1 MYRGLATILVYTRL
15 PTGDSDTIKARAM
28 PNSLVE
34 KLNLPE
40 QMQAIAIRE
49 AGAPD
54 ALQLIETAVP
64 EPGPDE
70 VLIRV
75 AAAGVNRP
83 DCLQRRGLYPPPPG
97 ASELPGLEV
106 AGTVAATGANV
117 ASFKTGD
124 RVCALL
130 AGGGYAEYC
139 TAPAV
144 QCLPVPTGLS
154 LLEGA
159 AIPETFFTVW
169 TNVFDRGQL
178 KAGERL
184 LVHGGA
190 SGIGTTA
197 IQLGTALGAEVYA
210 TAGSAEKVQL
220 CESLGAKIA
229 INYHEASF
237 LEVLKAQTPNKS
249 VDVILDIVG
258 GTYLEENIKLLAT
271 EGRLVVIGVLGGAKG
286 TLNLGLVL
294 SKRLTITGSTLRARP
309 PEAKGKIATALCEH
323 VWPLLENGSVK
334 PVIHASFPLA
344 EAASAHELIE
354 ANKAAGK
361 LVLIVDATLANERA
375 L

>member
-1 MYRGLATILVYTRL
+1 MHQWLTAILVYTRL
-15 PTGDSDTIKARAM
+15 PTADSNYMQACSMTD
-28 PNSLVE
+28 SLAE
-34 KLNLPE
+34 KLNIPE
-40 QMQAIAIRE
+40 RMQAIAIRE

-54 ALQLIETAVP
+54 VLQLIETAVP
-64 EPGPDE
+64 EPGPEE
-70 VLIRV
+70 VLISV

-106 AGTVAATGANV
+106 AGTVAVTGSNV
-117 ASFKTGD
+117 TTFKAGD

-154 LLEGA
+154 LLEAA

-220 CESLGAKIA
+220 CEALGAKIA

-237 LEVLKAQTPNKS
+237 LDVLKEQTSNKG

-258 GTYLEENIKLLAT
+258 GAYLEQNIKLMAT

-294 SKRLTITGSTLRARP
+294 SKRLTVTGSTLRARP
-309 PEAKGKIATALCEH
+309 PEAKGEITTALHEH
-323 VWPLLENGSVK
+323 VWPLFENGSVK
-334 PVIHASFPLA
+334 PVIQTSFPLA
-344 EAASAHELIE
+344 EAARAHELIE
-354 ANKAAGK
+354 ANNAAGK
-361 LVLIVDATLANERA
+361 LVLIVDAKQANERA